1 LPHLPPPVD
10 HVILQPDLTAVAP
23 GPLTPEIARRLAVL
37 ADVESTGGATVYR
50 FTEASLRRGFDAGED
65 AADIKDFLT
74 RTSRTP
80 MPQPLEYLLDDIAR
94 RHGAVRV
101 GAASSYLRCDDPEAL
116 TTLLAERVAQTL
128 QLRRLAPTVAV
139 SPVAGPMLLDRLQG
153 AGYAPV
159 LEGGDGVL
167 VLRRPQPHRARPV
180 GAPRGLRTLDEPP
193 SDRLV
198 TVALRALRHGEDTE
212 RTSSAPPVLSR
223 PLPERST
230 PSKTLAVLRGAV
242 ADGAALRIG
251 YAGSDGSTLEHLLDP
266 VHVAGGQ
273 LTAYDH
279 RGGDIRTFAVS
290 RITGVEILTDRS
302 DAPASSTE
310 EHV

>member
-1 LPHLPPPVD
+1 LK
-10 HVILQPDLTAVAP
+10 
-23 GPLTPEIARRLAVL
+23 PELARRLSIL

-50 FTEASLRRGFDAGED
+50 FTETSLRRGFDAGQD
-65 AADIKDFLT
+65 ATEIKDFLA

-80 MPQPLEYLLDDIAR
+80 VPQPLEYLLDDIAR
-94 RHGAVRV
+94 RHGAMRV
-101 GAASSYLRCDDPEAL
+101 GAASSYLRCDDPDAL
-116 TTLLAERVAQTL
+116 TALLAERVAGTL

-139 SPVAGPMLLDRLQG
+139 SPVSGPTLLDRLQG

-167 VLRRPQPHRARPV
+167 VLRTPQPHRARPV
-180 GAPRGLRTLDEPP
+180 GAPQGLRTLDEPP
-193 SDRLV
+193 SERLI
-198 TVALRALRHGEDTE
+198 TVALKALRHGEDTE
-212 RTSSAPPVLSR
+212 RTPAAPPVLSR
-223 PLPERST
+223 PLPERSN

-266 VHVAGGQ
+266 VHVAAGQ

-290 RITGVEILTDRS
+290 RITGVEILTERTDTS
-302 DAPASSTE
+302 LSATE
-310 EHV
+310 EPA